1 MFKTGDKVICI
12 SAEDNATI
20 VYGEM
25 YTVLEY
31 CEDLIKTIRV
41 DVEENWWHHA
51 AWRFVLYS
59 PLIKALV

>member
-1 MFKTGDKVICI
+1 MFKTGDRVICI
-12 SAEDNATI
+12 SADHSLVHAR
-20 VYGEM
+20 VYI
-25 YTVLEY
+25 VLEY

-41 DVEENWWHHA
+41 DEEENWWHHA